1 MPEERPVTSP
11 KTKGL
16 FSLFLRLSSTVFLN
30 QWSGV
35 HWWSSEHH
43 LVGHPVNHPDH
54 LLLACSLC
62 SYTRGAPTCSVTV
75 WSAGP
80 MIHQL
85 TLFLQWKQT
94 ISPVCWFL
102 VRPEKT
108 VIYKTKQKVSA
119 SVLHSVWFNLR
130 PQTLWL
136 DVKRW
141 ILYLS
146 GRFLLGQALWFDP
159 DANGVCLRSSRAV
172 RDDVHPPP
180 LWFIWHTHF
189 FSPFSFP

>member
-1 MPEERPVTSP
+1 MVRCPLVVLRTSSSGPPSQPPRPPPSRLLFMLLHERGTN
-11 KTKGL
+11 L
-16 FSLFLRLSSTVFLN
+16 QR
-30 QWSGV
+30 
-35 HWWSSEHH
+35 
-43 LVGHPVNHPDH
+43 
-54 LLLACSLC
+54 
-62 SYTRGAPTCSVTV
+62 
-75 WSAGP
+75 AGP

-130 PQTLWL
+130 PQTLWV